1 MLVNNSTNININ
13 KTNNHLSPW
22 LIEHKKRPWHMHGGN
37 PSHSLGQAQ
46 KYGGL
51 NLLIRSQP
59 SHLISI
65 VMWCTQHVNHVI
77 NRLICFVDINIG
89 GIVDQHCLNFVFV
102 MITCHTLTSQSVIHC
117 SFSEGVSFNLLI
129 SSSILR
135 NPKSFSGSS
144 GSLVGAFW
152 RNSSNLVTWKKHVIF
167 QISFS

>member
-1 MLVNNSTNININ
+1 LTCCLHHITI
-13 KTNNHLSPW
+13 
-22 LIEHKKRPWHMHGGN
+22 
-37 PSHSLGQAQ
+37 
-46 KYGGL
+46 
-51 NLLIRSQP
+51 LIR
-59 SHLISI
+59 LDG
-65 VMWCTQHVNHVI
+65 CDLI
-77 NRLICFVDINIG
+77 NRFNPPHFWACPKLWLGFPPCICHGLFFMFNESWWEVIVCFVDINIG
-89 GIVDQHCLNFVFV
+89 GIVDHHCLNFVFV

-135 NPKSFSGSS
+135 NPNSFSGSS